1 MRKVAATIT
10 LGLVLVACFGNAS
23 AVEMSMPTG
32 DFAHSGS
39 GSGEA
44 DTTTAAMRDAGAMRD
59 AATRDSD
66 TAGTRERVQ
75 PDSSTAHADT
85 THPTRGTD
93 AASSAAAT
101 PSPRARH
108 NAHWQS
114 LLPGVMK

>member
-1 MRKVAATIT
+1 MRKIAAIIS

-66 TAGTRERVQ
+66 TAATRERVH
-75 PDSSTAHADT
+75 PDSATPHADT

-93 AASSAAAT
+93 AAAAAT